1 MRILF
6 ASIEWPFE
14 DQPYRGPFAKN
25 LADALQAHF
34 EVIPFPLPV
43 RRNPLNILRY
53 RYQLHQAYH
62 KYQCDHLHCY
72 SLHTLWM
79 ANPQKQAVS
88 TSAIGTDV
96 FGSPD
101 QQGLYP
107 RGGSW
112 TYRLLNTPLKHLK
125 GIRAVSETLKLNLQ
139 QKVPDSVPIEVI
151 PDGIRVDHFPVKSRE
166 AACQKLGWD
175 PDQIHVFF
183 PGNPER
189 AVKNFSLARSLV
201 KPLQTTLN
209 LILHTNPA
217 LCPEAMNNYYRA
229 ADVVLITSFHE
240 GSSNALKEA
249 LLCQTPVIS
258 TDAGDAA
265 DWLSYS
271 SRGAL
276 IPFNVRLEAFENL
289 VRHFSALKRS
299 EKPGMDR
306 SIADKTS
313 VKAKARDFAAWITA
327 LNDGSAH

>member
-14 DQPYRGPFAKN
+14 NQPYRGPFAKN
-25 LADALQAHF
+25 LAEALQAHF

-62 KYQCDHLHCY
+62 KYHCDHLHCY

-139 QKVPDSVPIEVI
+139 QKVPDSVPFQVI

-175 PDQIHVFF
+175 PYQIHVFF
-183 PGNPER
+183 PGNPDR
-189 AVKNFSLARSLV
+189 PVKNFALAKKWIDEVQKS
-201 KPLQTTLN
+201 KPVS
-209 LILHTNPA
+209 LHTFPGVD
-217 LCPEAMNNYYRA
+217 PIEMNDYYRA
-229 ADVVLITSFHE
+229 ADLVLITSYHE
-240 GSSNALKEA
+240 GASNALKEA
-249 LLCQTPVIS
+249 LLCQTPVVS
-258 TDAGDAA
+258 TPVGDAPYWLASSPIGHLINFKAETQVFQNLLEQAVAHKRHQNPGIDQTMAEQLGIDTIAKQFA
-265 DWLSYS
+265 DFIQSTNQPIY
-271 SRGAL
+271 
-276 IPFNVRLEAFENL
+276 
-289 VRHFSALKRS
+289 
-299 EKPGMDR
+299 
-306 SIADKTS
+306 
-313 VKAKARDFAAWITA
+313 
-327 LNDGSAH
+327 